1 MNLSVR
7 KARMGDIRA
16 IHALLMTSS
25 ADGLLLPRSLTD
37 LYGHLRDFFVV
48 EGDGATVGCGALSII
63 WENMAEVR
71 SLAVAAHARRKG
83 CGRLIVEAC
92 IAEARELDIHRLFAL
107 TYQLPFFNAL
117 GFSIVEKE
125 VLPQKVWVDCVN
137 CPKIPGL
144 RRNGGPAG
152 NLTRLAGRCRPR
164 RSLLHAYY
172 ESQTSDQR
180 RSHPDARQGNGRR
193 DQHTL

>member
-37 LYGHLRDFFVV
+37 LYSHLRDFFVV

-117 GFSIVEKE
+117 GFSPNSRTATK
-125 VLPQKVWVDCVN
+125 
-137 CPKIPGL
+137 
-144 RRNGGPAG
+144 
-152 NLTRLAGRCRPR
+152 R
-164 RSLLHAYY
+164 RSCWK
-172 ESQTSDQR
+172 SNPPR
-180 RSHPDARQGNGRR
+180 G
-193 DQHTL
+193 TLPSPKEPFTCVLQISNL

>member
-63 WENMAEVR
+63 WENMAEGR
-71 SLAVAAHARRKG
+71 SLAGPPALAALARLKG

-137 CPKIPGL
+137 CPKFPDCDETAGL
-144 RRNGGPAG
+144 LGI
-152 NLTRLAGRCRPR
+152 
-164 RSLLHAYY
+164 
-172 ESQTSDQR
+172 
-180 RSHPDARQGNGRR
+180 
-193 DQHTL
+193 

>member
-92 IAEARELDIHRLFAL
+92 VSDARGLDIHRLFAL

-117 GFSIVEKE
+117 GFSVVEKE
-125 VLPQKVWVDCVN
+125 VLPQKVWVDCVH
-137 CPKIPGL
+137 CPKFPDCDET
-144 RRNGGPAG
+144 AV
-152 NLTRLAGRCRPR
+152 
-164 RSLLHAYY
+164 LL
-172 ESQTSDQR
+172 EI
-180 RSHPDARQGNGRR
+180 
-193 DQHTL
+193 

>member
-1 MNLSVR
+1 M
-7 KARMGDIRA
+7 
-16 IHALLMTSS
+16 
-25 ADGLLLPRSLTD
+25 
-37 LYGHLRDFFVV
+37 

-117 GFSIVEKE
+117 GFSLVEKE

-137 CPKIPGL
+137 CPKFPDCDET
-144 RRNGGPAG
+144 AV
-152 NLTRLAGRCRPR
+152 
-164 RSLLHAYY
+164 LL
-172 ESQTSDQR
+172 EI
-180 RSHPDARQGNGRR
+180 
-193 DQHTL
+193 

>member
-48 EGDGATVGCGALSII
+48 EGDGATVGCG
-63 WENMAEVR
+63 
-71 SLAVAAHARRKG
+71 AVAAHARRKG

-137 CPKIPGL
+137 CPKFPDCDET
-144 RRNGGPAG
+144 AV
-152 NLTRLAGRCRPR
+152 
-164 RSLLHAYY
+164 LL
-172 ESQTSDQR
+172 EI
-180 RSHPDARQGNGRR
+180 
-193 DQHTL
+193 

>member
-117 GFSIVEKE
+117 GFSIVEK
-125 VLPQKVWVDCVN
+125 
-137 CPKIPGL
+137 G
-144 RRNGGPAG
+144 
-152 NLTRLAGRCRPR
+152 
-164 RSLLHAYY
+164 
-172 ESQTSDQR
+172 
-180 RSHPDARQGNGRR
+180 DARSRWSSMRGLHFFIFH
-193 DQHTL
+193 DSTLNLLLVSIICIQCSPLSFPIS

>member
-71 SLAVAAHARRKG
+71 SLAVAAHARRKVFG
-83 CGRLIVEAC
+83 KIQWCFSFFCQSIRLPFYRVINHCHLFNRRLISTKQNFC
-92 IAEARELDIHRLFAL
+92 FTI
-107 TYQLPFFNAL
+107 FFNL
-117 GFSIVEKE
+117 SFQTISRHNFKFR
-125 VLPQKVWVDCVN
+125 KF
-137 CPKIPGL
+137 
-144 RRNGGPAG
+144 
-152 NLTRLAGRCRPR
+152 RC
-164 RSLLHAYY
+164 
-172 ESQTSDQR
+172 
-180 RSHPDARQGNGRR
+180 
-193 DQHTL
+193 

>member
-107 TYQLPFFNAL
+107 TDC
-117 GFSIVEKE
+117 SIVEKE
-125 VLPQKVWVDCVN
+125 VLPQKVWVDCVT
-137 CPKIPGL
+137 CPKFPDCDET
-144 RRNGGPAG
+144 AV
-152 NLTRLAGRCRPR
+152 
-164 RSLLHAYY
+164 LL
-172 ESQTSDQR
+172 EI
-180 RSHPDARQGNGRR
+180 
-193 DQHTL
+193 

>member
-92 IAEARELDIHRLFAL
+92 IAEARELDICFWFAC
-107 TYQLPFFNAL
+107 A
-117 GFSIVEKE
+117 V
-125 VLPQKVWVDCVN
+125 
-137 CPKIPGL
+137 
-144 RRNGGPAG
+144 
-152 NLTRLAGRCRPR
+152 
-164 RSLLHAYY
+164 
-172 ESQTSDQR
+172 
-180 RSHPDARQGNGRR
+180 
-193 DQHTL
+193 

>member
-83 CGRLIVEAC
+83 CGRL
-92 IAEARELDIHRLFAL
+92 DIHRLFAL

-137 CPKIPGL
+137 CPKFPDCDET
-144 RRNGGPAG
+144 AV
-152 NLTRLAGRCRPR
+152 
-164 RSLLHAYY
+164 LL
-172 ESQTSDQR
+172 EI
-180 RSHPDARQGNGRR
+180 
-193 DQHTL
+193 

>member
-63 WENMAEVR
+63 GRTWPKC
-71 SLAVAAHARRKG
+71 ARWPWPPMR
-83 CGRLIVEAC
+83 
-92 IAEARELDIHRLFAL
+92 
-107 TYQLPFFNAL
+107 
-117 GFSIVEKE
+117 
-125 VLPQKVWVDCVN
+125 
-137 CPKIPGL
+137 
-144 RRNGGPAG
+144 
-152 NLTRLAGRCRPR
+152 AGR
-164 RSLLHAYY
+164 
-172 ESQTSDQR
+172 
-180 RSHPDARQGNGRR
+180 DAGG
-193 DQHTL
+193 

>member
-71 SLAVAAHARRKG
+71 SLAVAAMR
-83 CGRLIVEAC
+83 
-92 IAEARELDIHRLFAL
+92 
-107 TYQLPFFNAL
+107 
-117 GFSIVEKE
+117 
-125 VLPQKVWVDCVN
+125 
-137 CPKIPGL
+137 
-144 RRNGGPAG
+144 
-152 NLTRLAGRCRPR
+152 AGRDAVG
-164 RSLLHAYY
+164 LLWKPA
-172 ESQTSDQR
+172 SPKPASWTSTACL
-180 RSHPDARQGNGRR
+180 P
-193 DQHTL
+193 

>member
-37 LYGHLRDFFVV
+37 LYGHL
-48 EGDGATVGCGALSII
+48 GDGATVGCGALSII

-92 IAEARELDIHRLFAL
+92 VTEARGLDIHRLFAL

-117 GFSIVEKE
+117 GFSVVEKE
-125 VLPQKVWVDCVN
+125 VLPQKVWVDCVH
-137 CPKIPGL
+137 CPKFPDCDET
-144 RRNGGPAG
+144 AV
-152 NLTRLAGRCRPR
+152 
-164 RSLLHAYY
+164 LL
-172 ESQTSDQR
+172 EI
-180 RSHPDARQGNGRR
+180 
-193 DQHTL
+193 

>member
-71 SLAVAAHARRKG
+71 SLAVADAVGLLWKPASPKPASWTST
-83 CGRLIVEAC
+83 AC
-92 IAEARELDIHRLFAL
+92 
-107 TYQLPFFNAL
+107 LP
-117 GFSIVEKE
+117 
-125 VLPQKVWVDCVN
+125 
-137 CPKIPGL
+137 
-144 RRNGGPAG
+144 
-152 NLTRLAGRCRPR
+152 
-164 RSLLHAYY
+164 
-172 ESQTSDQR
+172 
-180 RSHPDARQGNGRR
+180 
-193 DQHTL
+193 

>member
-71 SLAVAAHARRKG
+71 SLDV
-83 CGRLIVEAC
+83 
-92 IAEARELDIHRLFAL
+92 
-107 TYQLPFFNAL
+107 
-117 GFSIVEKE
+117 
-125 VLPQKVWVDCVN
+125 VLPSGAG
-137 CPKIPGL
+137 PEIRL
-144 RRNGGPAG
+144 RTVSRPEP
-152 NLTRLAGRCRPR
+152 RLAV
-164 RSLLHAYY
+164 LL
-172 ESQTSDQR
+172 QR
-180 RSHPDARQGNGRR
+180 LGLLLPEKPKRI
-193 DQHTL
+193 

>member
-107 TYQLPFFNAL
+107 TYQLPFLMRSAFPL
-117 GFSIVEKE
+117 WKR
-125 VLPQKVWVDCVN
+125 KC
-137 CPKIPGL
+137 C
-144 RRNGGPAG
+144 
-152 NLTRLAGRCRPR
+152 PR
-164 RSLLHAYY
+164 RFGWTA
-172 ESQTSDQR
+172 
-180 RSHPDARQGNGRR
+180 
-193 DQHTL
+193 

>member
-107 TYQLPFFNAL
+107 TQGFGETIAQRRALAHALRVAQQRDRQLGDDLDVRAAGAITGPIAL
-117 GFSIVEKE
+117 G
-125 VLPQKVWVDCVN
+125 
-137 CPKIPGL
+137 
-144 RRNGGPAG
+144 
-152 NLTRLAGRCRPR
+152 T
-164 RSLLHAYY
+164 
-172 ESQTSDQR
+172 T
-180 RSHPDARQGNGRR
+180 
-193 DQHTL
+193 